1 MGIRKE
7 REMKQD
13 ASDMARESFNREETE
28 GVETWIVIS
37 SENLQDHNHPV
48 IRQKSAITN
57 GLFHFQCISHKLF
70 HHCANWRP
78 DLWYTANAMNRV
90 QVVCVQLYLIN

>member
-70 HHCANWRP
+70 HHCANQARP
-78 DLWYTANAMNRV
+78 LVHRKCVEQSSSCMRA
-90 QVVCVQLYLIN
+90 VVFN